1 MKKFLLVFCGL
12 AMFVLLYAQERAG
25 KSAQQI
31 LMSKTWHFGD
41 NRDIGCRFVFSRDSI
56 TFYYVGLYGYDDFGG
71 KRAYY
76 LSNKKDDFFDDS
88 KVGKSQEGT
97 YLIEKS
103 SISSGIE
110 CSRIVNINNDQVELE
125 VIGILG
131 GEKKNLIYNAVR

>member
-1 MKKFLLVFCGL
+1 MKKLLLGFFGL
-12 AMFVLLYAQERAG
+12 VMFVLLYAQERTG
-25 KSAQQI
+25 KSTQQI
-31 LMSKTWHFGD
+31 LVSKTWHFGD

-88 KVGKSQEGT
+88 KVGKSQEGI

-110 CSRIVNINNDQVELE
+110 CSRIVNIDDDQVELE
-125 VIGILG
+125 VIGVLG